1 MTTEPHRPDE
11 LLAPPAIQL
20 RKATLAV
27 YAVFIVNGFAFASWA
42 SRIPQ
47 FRDELGVSPAQLGLI
62 LLSAALGSLV
72 ALPLSGLMVTRLG
85 ESRAIVVMSMLLA
98 AGLVVAGIGAT
109 HGVLPVIVGLALVGF
124 GNAVWDVAMNVHAA
138 LVEKHLGRAI
148 MPRFHAGFSVGTV
161 VGALLG
167 SVIVAAGVGISPHL
181 VLVAAVVAVTIPAT
195 IRFFLPGRHAAPTHP
210 DGSRRSP
217 FRAWTEPRTLLIGVF
232 VLCMAFT
239 EGTGNDWLGLAM
251 IDGYG
256 AAAAVGSL
264 TFAIFVAAMTAGRW
278 FGPGL
283 LDRHGR
289 VPVLRGSVLLAL
301 LGLIL
306 VVFSGTLITAMIG
319 AVAWGLGAALGF
331 PVGMSA
337 AGDDPRYAA
346 GRVSTVASIGYTAFL
361 TGPPLIGFLGNHFGV
376 LHSLT
381 VAAGL
386 LALAAVIAGACRP
399 LVPEEPTAAARAQ
412 S

>member
-1 MTTEPHRPDE
+1 MPVNGAPLPRAIPGSTRRPGKRCQARKGPREVTTEPHGPDE

-27 YAVFIVNGFAFASWA
+27 YAIFIVNGFAFASWA

-47 FRDELGVSPAQLGLI
+47 FRDELGVNPAQLGLI

-109 HGVLPVIVGLALVGF
+109 HGMFPVIVGLALIGF

-210 DGSRRSP
+210 
-217 FRAWTEPRTLLIGVF
+217 
-232 VLCMAFT
+232 
-239 EGTGNDWLGLAM
+239 
-251 IDGYG
+251 
-256 AAAAVGSL
+256 
-264 TFAIFVAAMTAGRW
+264 GRQPAQPV
-278 FGPGL
+278 PGL
-283 LDRHGR
+283 DRAPHVVDRGLRAVHGVYR
-289 VPVLRGSVLLAL
+289 GHRERLARPGHDRWLRRCCRSRIAHLRDFRRRDDRGSVVRT
-301 LGLIL
+301 GLTRP
-306 VVFSGTLITAMIG
+306 SRTRA
-319 AVAWGLGAALGF
+319 
-331 PVGMSA
+331 PCC
-337 AGDDPRYAA
+337 GDPCC
-346 GRVSTVASIGYTAFL
+346 
-361 TGPPLIGFLGNHFGV
+361 
-376 LHSLT
+376 LHSS
-381 VAAGL
+381 G
-386 LALAAVIAGACRP
+386 
-399 LVPEEPTAAARAQ
+399 
-412 S
+412 